1 MPIRPPAL
9 DDRTYDSLVEELV
22 ARIPAHTPEWTN
34 PLPGDPGRTL
44 IELFAWMGDALLYRA
59 NLIPERQRLA
69 FLRLLGAGMRPAQ
82 PARGLVTVQLDD
94 ALDEPVLLPPLSRI
108 DRPAPFE
115 TRTALRAVP
124 VTAAVFYKRPLSDA
138 ELRDPAMARVV
149 AGLQRVYR
157 IGGSVRPYA
166 TTPLFAAGEPIPTGF
181 DLITQTADRCLW
193 LALLAATPARAT
205 AARTALATNPGGGQ
219 ALLNIGV
226 VPSLEVPALF
236 EEIGPRAAIPHL
248 WEISRLNARGD
259 AEYQAL
265 DVVEDTSR
273 GLTQRGVLRL
283 ALPAAGVI
291 GAPSNNVRERVT
303 AGVGDQPPR
312 LDSPEQAARLIGWL
326 RLRPRPE
333 TPLTSLRLSW
343 IGINAVEID
352 QRQSLPSRVLGTS
365 NGAPDQEFALP
376 GAPVEPE
383 TLLIEVEEE
392 GRGYLPWLRVD
403 DLALAGRDQG
413 AYQLDPEAG
422 TIRFGDGLRG
432 RVPDAGRRVRA
443 ALARIGGGRA
453 GNLAPGSITQ
463 LASPPAGRTIKL
475 LQSLPT
481 EGGEDAETLEQA
493 ERRIPALFRHRDR
506 AVTADDYKRLAA
518 ETPGVRLGRVEVLP
532 RFRPQQ
538 RQNGVA
544 GVVSVMVLPQKDG
557 FQPANPQPDRPV
569 LEAVHSHLDARR
581 PLATELYVI
590 GCEYVRIGVSVG
602 VSLLDNLGALSLGQ
616 GGLAAGTAGR
626 PLSRDSV
633 VVAVREALRQF
644 LWPLA
649 PGGYEG
655 GGWPLGRAVRD
666 RELEVVVARVP
677 GVDAVARVNLFLW
690 QNGAWQQLPRR
701 TPDAPVELP
710 LAAWQLPELLGVA
723 VAVDADAPTSLDS
736 INPFA
741 DPSSVAIPVVPNM
754 C

>member
-82 PARGLVTVQLDD
+82 PARGLVTVLLED
-94 ALDEPVLLPPLSRI
+94 ALDEPALLPPLTRI
-108 DRPAPFE
+108 DRPVPFE

-149 AGLQRVYR
+149 AGLQQVYR
-157 IGGSVRPYA
+157 ISGGVRPYA
-166 TTPLFAAGEPIPTGF
+166 TTPLFAAGEPVPAGF

-193 LALLAATPARAT
+193 LALLAPTPARVP
-205 AARTALATNPGGGQ
+205 AARAALATNPGGGQ

-226 VPSLEVPALF
+226 APSISVPALF

-248 WEISRLNARGD
+248 WEISRVNARGD

-273 GLTQRGVLRL
+273 GLTGRGVLRL
-283 ALPAAGVI
+283 ALPEPALI

-333 TPLTSLRLSW
+333 TPLASLRLSW

-352 QRQSLPSRVLGTS
+352 QRQSLSSRVIGTS
-365 NGAPDQEFALP
+365 SGAPDQEFALP

-383 TLLIEVEEE
+383 TLRIEVEEE
-392 GRGYLPWLRVD
+392 GRGYQPWLRVD

-422 TIRFGDGLRG
+422 TVRFGDGLRG
-432 RVPDAGRRVRA
+432 RVPDAGRRVRV
-443 ALARIGGGRA
+443 ALARIGGGKA
-453 GNLAPGSITQ
+453 GNQAPGSITQ
-463 LASPPAGRTIKL
+463 LSSPPSGRTVKL
-475 LQSLPT
+475 LQSLAT

-506 AVTADDYKRLAA
+506 AVTADDYRRLAA

-538 RQNGVA
+538 RQSGVA
-544 GVVSVMVLPQKDG
+544 GTVSVMVLPQKDG
-557 FQPANPQPDRPV
+557 FQPANPQPDRPT

-616 GGLAAGTAGR
+616 GGLAASADGR

-633 VVAVREALRQF
+633 VAAVREALRLF

-655 GGWPLGRAVRD
+655 AGWPLGRTVRD

-690 QNGAWQQLPRR
+690 QNGVWQQLPRR

-723 VAVDADAPTSLDS
+723 VAVDAEPPTTLDS
-736 INPFA
+736 VNPFA
-741 DPSSVAIPVVPNM
+741 DPSSVAVPVVPTM